1 MKRFVAAAFLGVA
14 LFAFRSAAQAPNVK
28 DQEEQQL
35 LGLVKEVQVQQVSIA
50 ENQKKIDGL
59 LVDVSEA
66 VRVAR
71 IYSSRGH

>member
-1 MKRFVAAAFLGVA
+1 MKRFAAAAFLALA
-14 LFAFRSAAQAPNVK
+14 LFAFRSAAQAPSAK
-28 DQEEQQL
+28 DQEEQRL
-35 LGLVKEVQVQQVSIA
+35 LSLVKEVQIQQTSIA

-59 LVDVSEA
+59 IADVTEA

>member
-1 MKRFVAAAFLGVA
+1 MKRFAAAAFLGVA

-28 DQEEQQL
+28 EQEEQRL
-35 LGLVKEVQVQQVSIA
+35 LSLVKEVQVQQVSIA

>member
-1 MKRFVAAAFLGVA
+1 MKRFAAAAFLGVA
-14 LFAFRSAAQAPNVK
+14 LFAFRSSAQAPNVK

-35 LGLVKEVQVQQVSIA
+35 LSLVKEVQVQQTSIA
-50 ENQKKIDGL
+50 QNQKKIDEL
-59 LVDVSEA
+59 IVDVSEA

>member
-1 MKRFVAAAFLGVA
+1 MKRFAAAAFLGVA

-35 LGLVKEVQVQQVSIA
+35 LSLVKEVQVQQASIA
-50 ENQKKIDGL
+50 ENQKKIDDL
-59 LVDVSEA
+59 LVNVSEA
-66 VRVAR
+66 VRIAR

>member
-1 MKRFVAAAFLGVA
+1 MKRFAAAAFLGVA

-28 DQEEQQL
+28 EQEEQRL
-35 LGLVKEVQVQQVSIA
+35 LNLVKEVQVQQVSIA

>member
-1 MKRFVAAAFLGVA
+1 MKRFAAAAFLGIA
-14 LFAFRSAAQAPNVK
+14 LFAFRSAAQAPNAK

-35 LGLVKEVQVQQVSIA
+35 LSLVKEVQVQQMSIA
-50 ENQKKIDGL
+50 ENQKKIDEL